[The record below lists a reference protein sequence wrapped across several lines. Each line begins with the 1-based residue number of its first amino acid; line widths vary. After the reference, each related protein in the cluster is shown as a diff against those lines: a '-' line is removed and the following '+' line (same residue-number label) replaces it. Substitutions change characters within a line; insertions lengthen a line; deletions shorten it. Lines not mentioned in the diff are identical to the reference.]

1 GMSRPERFGG
11 LEVDDKFE
19 LGRQLHWQVGRL
31 LALEGAAGTAASLAV
46 LIGDAWH
53 NYRPRASLTREPSG
67 SSAVVTEDTASSSL
81 RRTDG
86 PCIWKQPTERPR
98 PSAWTVSSSHA
109 AA

>member
-31 LALEGAAGTAASLAV
+31 LALEGAAGIAASLAV

-53 NYRPRASLTREPSG
+53 NYRPRASLTREPLG
-67 SSAVVTEDTASSSL
+67 SSAVVTEATASSSM
-81 RRTDG
+81 RRTYR
-86 PCIWKQPTERPR
+86 PCILKQPNRKTRPNALTLS
-98 PSAWTVSSSHA
+98 SAH
-109 AA
+109 